1 MTKYAMIISIIIC
14 SLHFIGIIMAPA
26 TAVKSKSKF
35 AKGLKLWS
43 KVALFLSLGIALCF
57 FVIYLFHLVFTP
69 TPDEVLFSNY
79 LFRYQ
84 TGGFNSQSYNLG
96 DSPSHGI
103 GITKGY
109 QFYIV
114 ASKDVLVKYSYNRGQ
129 VKQKFLPFGS
139 HDISDTADVIK
150 IIPVVANTKAY
161 VFSKI
166 NY

>member
-1 MTKYAMIISIIIC
+1 
-14 SLHFIGIIMAPA
+14 MAPA

-35 AKGLKLWS
+35 VKGLKLWS

-57 FVIYLFHLVFTP
+57 FVVYLFRLVFTP

-84 TGGFNSQSYNLG
+84 TGGFNSSGEYNLSKG
-96 DSPSHGI
+96 RSSFDI
-103 GITKGY
+103 RITKGY
-109 QFYIV
+109 QFFIV
-114 ASKDVLVKYSYNRGQ
+114 ADKDVLVNYSYNRGQ

-139 HDISDTADVIK
+139 HDILANADVIN
-150 IIPVVANTKAY
+150 IIPVAADTKAY